1 MLLEAHWSSFM
12 DRYATQ
18 MIARGPTLA
27 RDRDTPNGSVHIVD
41 LPDPA
46 AVGAFGFDEPNYQ
59 ADIEVHNWQFGGR
72 PS

>member
-1 MLLEAHWSSFM
+1 MLMAT
-12 DRYATQ
+12 DRYAMQ

-46 AVGAFGFDEPNYQ
+46 AAGAFGFDEPTTGSSAGVRHEPRTPQ
-59 ADIEVHNWQFGGR
+59 IVLSARAG
-72 PS
+72 